1 MPEQKLKP
9 VNEIMQDNEIEK
21 TKSPITEKLNE
32 LEQSHDDSITITS
45 EEVASDT
52 LNGTSEG
59 KEPIKENK
67 KINSGDMEN
76 EHILVKKYLKEHSL
90 VESNITSYNNF
101 INHRMQEIVNELN
114 ETIPHEESEIKLGK
128 IKVERPNIIEADGSS
143 HLIKPAEARIRGL
156 TYSAPIS
163 LEITIKQEGQLESHD
178 VEIGRIPVIVKS
190 DVCNLSS
197 MEKPELIENYIDPLD
212 PGGYFII
219 NGNERVIVMA
229 EDLAENQP
237 FIEKNKT
244 KKTTMLRLFSKRGS
258 YRIPISIID
267 TNEGIVEVS
276 FSRFKNIPIIVIL
289 KALGLTKE
297 SDIAKYIGKENDSLI
312 VNLYEFADIQTEK
325 DAMMKIAEQTA
336 LQGTE
341 KEILD
346 RIKQRLDSYFLPH
359 IGLTKEDRIEKAI
372 TLCKFIKQFFVAKEN
387 PTNLTDKDHYAN
399 KRVRMSGDLLSD
411 LFRVNLNI
419 LVRDIQH
426 SLQKIQKRKKF
437 YSIKTIAKSTLFTH
451 RVESAIA
458 TGNWIGERSG
468 VTQNMDKTN
477 YLAILS
483 QLQRVSSM
491 LPGEQENFLART
503 LHPTHYG
510 RFCPV
515 ETPEGTEIGL
525 RKNLA
530 LLAKIST
537 RTDLENED
545 FIKLLISELGMKREI
560 ESSGND
566 IFYNGRFIGHI
577 DNAKQ
582 FIDKLKEKKRKGELP
597 IELSIRHNQA
607 LDNILLSTEVGRVLR
622 PVIIVENGKAKL
634 TSEHLKLL
642 KQGSLSWDD
651 LIKNGILEYLDAS
664 EEENSLIAL
673 TRDEITEEHTH
684 FEIDKIDMLGVVT
697 SLVPYA
703 NHDQSARLN
712 RGSKT
717 QKQALGL
724 YAANYLCRIDTDVS
738 TLHYP
743 QRPIVRSFVYDT
755 LNVHPAGQNVVV
767 AIMNHDGYNM
777 EDALILNK
785 GSVDRGIGRSTYYRP
800 YKSIELNY
808 AGGLRDEITIPEK
821 DVSGYRT
828 EESYRFLE
836 DDGVVYPEARLNE
849 GEVVI
854 GKTSPPKFLSE
865 VREISIRAKKE
876 ASSVIRQEEHGTIDS
891 VFITEDSQGNKV
903 FQVKTRDQR
912 IPELGDKFATSHG
925 QKGVVGAIVDENDIP
940 FTSTGIKPDLIFNPH
955 GIPSRMTVGYLI
967 ELLAGKVGC
976 LGGRVVDG
984 TGFSG
989 EKIEDLE
996 SELKGLGFRYD
1007 GKETL
1012 YNGTTGKMM
1021 DVKIFIG
1028 NMYYLKL
1035 KYMVSNKMHARAS
1048 GKVTLLTRQPI
1059 EGRARGGALRLGEME
1074 QQALVAHGASLL
1086 LKERYDSDKVL
1097 INLCTKCGSVAIE
1110 DSVRNKVYCPMCNSQ
1125 DIEPVEI
1132 SYAFKLLIDEIQS
1145 LHIKTKFNLKNK
1157 YE

>member
-1 MPEQKLKP
+1 MEQ
-9 VNEIMQDNEIEK
+9 E
-21 TKSPITEKLNE
+21 TKQENK
-32 LEQSHDDSITITS
+32 
-45 EEVASDT
+45 EE
-52 LNGTSEG
+52 E
-59 KEPIKENK
+59 IKEEKEENREELSENNESLSEKESEIIDKPNK
-67 KINSGDMEN
+67 EKERKPEKE
-76 EHILVKKYLKEHSL
+76 EHILVKRYLEEHSL
-90 VESNITSYNNF
+90 VESNITSFNNF
-101 INHRMQEIVNELN
+101 VNHRMQEIVDELN
-114 ETIPHEESEIKLGK
+114 ESIPEEETEIKLGK
-128 IKVERPNIIEADGSS
+128 IKVGKPNIIEVDGSS
-143 HLIKPAEARIRGL
+143 HLTTPSEARIRGL
-156 TYSAPIS
+156 TYSAPIN
-163 LEITIKQEGQLESHD
+163 LEITVKQTGQLESHD

-190 DVCNLSS
+190 DICDLNG
-197 MEKPELIENYIDPLD
+197 MNQEELIKNYIDPLD

-244 KKTTMLRLFSKRGS
+244 KGTTMLRLFSKRGS
-258 YRIPISIID
+258 YRIPISITD

-289 KALGLTKE
+289 KALGLAKE

-312 VNLYEFADIQTEK
+312 VNLYEFSGVHSSE
-325 DAMMKIAEQTA
+325 DAMMLIAEKTA
-336 LQGTE
+336 LQGTK

-359 IGLTKEDRIEKAI
+359 IGLKKEDRIEKAV

-387 PTNLTDKDHYAN
+387 PENLTDKDHYAN

-458 TGNWIGERSG
+458 TGNWIGERTG

-537 RTDLENED
+537 RSELDNKEFMKTLTA
-545 FIKLLISELGMKREI
+545 ELGMKREI
-560 ESSGND
+560 ETMGSD
-566 IFYNGRFIGHI
+566 IFYNGRFIGHT
-577 DNAKQ
+577 DNSSEFIKNLKQ
-582 FIDKLKEKKRKGELP
+582 KRRKGEFP
-597 IELSIRHNQA
+597 IELSVRYNKA
-607 LDNILLSTEVGRVLR
+607 LDNILLSTEVGRVMR
-622 PVIIVENGKAKL
+622 PLIIIDAGKSKL
-634 TSEHLKLL
+634 TQEHIKLL
-642 KQGSLSWDD
+642 KEKALTWND
-651 LIKNGILEYLDAS
+651 LIKNGIIEYLDAA
-664 EEENSLIAL
+664 EEENTLITL
-673 TRDEITEEHTH
+673 TEKEISEEHTH
-684 FEIDKIDMLGVVT
+684 LEIDKIDLLGVVT

-703 NHDQSARLN
+703 NHDQSSRLN

-724 YAANYLCRIDTDVS
+724 YSANFLCKIDTDVS
-738 TLHYP
+738 ILHYP
-743 QRPIVRSFVYDT
+743 QKPVVRSFVYDT
-755 LNVHPAGQNVVV
+755 LKVHPAGQNVIV
-767 AIMNHDGYNM
+767 AIMTYEGYNM
-777 EDALILNK
+777 EDALILNQ
-785 GSVDRGIGRSTYYRP
+785 GSIDRGLGRSTYFRP
-800 YKSIELNY
+800 YTSVELNY
-808 AGGLRDEITIPEK
+808 AGGLKDEITIPEK

-836 DDGVVYPEARLNE
+836 DDGAIYPEARLNA

-865 VREISIRAKKE
+865 AREISIRAKKE
-876 ASSVIRQEEHGTIDS
+876 ASSVIRQEEKATIDA
-891 VFITEDSQGNKV
+891 VFITEDNQGNKV
-903 FQVKTRDQR
+903 IQVKTRDQR
-912 IPELGDKFATSHG
+912 VPELGDKFATSHG
-925 QKGVVGAIVDENDIP
+925 QKGIIGAIISENDMP
-940 FTSTGIKPDLIFNPH
+940 FTCSGVKPDIMFNPH

-976 LGGRVVDG
+976 LSGEIVDG

-989 EKIEDLE
+989 QKIEDLE
-996 SELKGLGFRYD
+996 GGLKDLGFRYD

-1012 YNGTTGKMM
+1012 YNGITGKMM
-1021 DVKIFIG
+1021 NVKIFIG

-1035 KYMVSNKMHARAS
+1035 KYMVANKMHARAS

-1059 EGRARGGALRLGEME
+1059 EGRAKGGALRLGEME

-1086 LKERYDSDKVL
+1086 LKERYDSDKVV
-1097 INLCTKCGSVAIE
+1097 INICIKCGAVAIE
-1110 DSVRNKVYCPMCNSQ
+1110 DTIRNKIFCPMCNSQ
-1125 DIEPVEI
+1125 ETEPVEM